1 MTYSFDT
8 VLIATS
14 LLPEGRE
21 VTRTGGA
28 LARAAGAKV
37 ALVHGMA
44 MPVWF
49 GEAPLNSFATSSLGE
64 LDRLLEKSKSALRQD
79 LADEAREAGI
89 RDSELLGC
97 FLEAGPSHR
106 GVIEVAQ
113 RLSADLIV
121 VGASDRRRGKGLGS
135 TALRVL
141 QKATRPVLVVR
152 KGLQV
157 PPRRVLAAVDLS
169 PLSGDILRCGFDR
182 MAALTAGDPPT
193 MEALFVLSPA
203 EREGWQHFDADQVDR
218 FAREELERFVHR
230 HGGKLASRTRP
241 RVRVGDARNEIVDE
255 IHAMQADL
263 LVVGTHG
270 RGGFERFVLGSV
282 ATDVVRRTSTS
293 VLVVPPEAAARAA
306 VEAEQEARR
315 GADWTLVADQSPQ
328 PPTRE
333 GIRDTT
339 ETAT

>member
-1 MTYSFDT
+1 MTYSLDT

-21 VTRTGGA
+21 VTRIGGA
-28 LARAAGAKV
+28 LARAAGARV

-44 MPVWF
+44 MPMWL
-49 GEAPLNSFATSSLGE
+49 GEASLSSVAMGSLGE
-64 LDRLLEKSKSALRQD
+64 TDRVLEESKTALRQE
-79 LADEAREAGI
+79 LVDEARETGI
-89 RDSELLGC
+89 RDSDLVGC
-97 FLEAGPSHR
+97 FLQAGPSHR
-106 GVIEVAQ
+106 GVVEVAQ

-141 QKATRPVLVVR
+141 QKATRPVLVIR
-152 KGLQV
+152 KGLSV

-169 PLSGDILRCGFDR
+169 PLSGDILRCGCDR
-182 MAALTAGDPPT
+182 VAALTAGHPPT

-203 EREGWQHFDADQVDR
+203 EREGWQHFDAGQVDR
-218 FAREELERFVHR
+218 FAREELERFVGR
-230 HGGKLASRTRP
+230 YGGALGSLARP

-255 IHAMQADL
+255 VHAMQADL

-293 VLVVPPEAAARAA
+293 VLVVPPEAAARTA

-315 GADWTLVADQSPQ
+315 SADWTFVADQPPQ
-328 PPTRE
+328 PTRE
-333 GIRDTT
+333 ETRDTT
-339 ETAT
+339 ETAS